1 MCLWNKLK
9 SKCSVSHCILVN
21 EVMFPQTN
29 IYYLFG
35 IFDWIIP
42 IIELRLLHTIWLIIL
57 NYFKLLPES
66 CEREAIS
73 FCSHDLHKIL
83 NQTSNS
89 KLKHSYT
96 PVVLFFTATDCDC
109 RMTCRVFLLLCVINL
124 LPLEHALKWATKW
137 NNSNN

>member
-21 EVMFPQTN
+21 EVMFTQTN

-35 IFDWIIP
+35 IFDWINP

-89 KLKHSYT
+89 KLKNSYESYT
-96 PVVLFFTATDCDC
+96 GT
-109 RMTCRVFLLLCVINL
+109 LLLSCFS
-124 LPLEHALKWATKW
+124 PLTIAIVEWLVAIFFFFAWLIC
-137 NNSNN
+137 SL